1 MDLFGLLSST
11 QQAGSYDV
19 FSLQIVKLGLM
30 TEAEFDEASRKAL
43 RLFESG
49 QVIKLLLKLLVIM
62 SLLKFDSAETSFT
75 TLVYVEVS

>member
-1 MDLFGLLSST
+1 
-11 QQAGSYDV
+11 
-19 FSLQIVKLGLM
+19 M

-43 RLFESG
+43 RLFEYG

-62 SLLKFDSAETSFT
+62 SLLKFDGAETSFT